1 MAEFRGSLVIY
12 VIATF
17 RLRPGALEP
26 FVEAA
31 YALIDV
37 ARRDPG
43 CIYYD
48 LHASVTDPDRV
59 MCFEQ
64 WQDRPA
70 FDHHLATPAVTA
82 FNTAIEGLV
91 LSSKVE
97 IIHPDRIETP

>member
-1 MAEFRGSLVIY
+1 MIY

-17 RLRPGALEP
+17 RIRPGALEP

-31 YALIDV
+31 YVLIDA
-37 ARRDPG
+37 ARREAG

-64 WQDRPA
+64 WSDRQT
-70 FDHHLATPAVTA
+70 FDRHLAAPHLVTFSA
-82 FNTAIEGLV
+82 AIKDFV
-91 LSSKVE
+91 LSSRVE
-97 IIHPDRIETP
+97 VIHPDRVDTL

>member
-1 MAEFRGSLVIY
+1 VIY

-17 RLRPGALEP
+17 RIRPGALEP

-37 ARRDPG
+37 ARREAG

-64 WQDRPA
+64 WSDRAA
-70 FDHHLATPAVTA
+70 FDTHFATPHLAA
-82 FNTAIEGLV
+82 FSAAIKDFV

-97 IIHPDRIETP
+97 IIHPERVDTL

>member
-1 MAEFRGSLVIY
+1 MIY
-12 VIATF
+12 VVATF

-37 ARRDPG
+37 ARRQPG
-43 CIYYD
+43 CLYSD

-59 MCFEQ
+59 MCFER

-70 FDHHLATPAVTA
+70 FDRHLATPDVASFSA
-82 FNTAIEGLV
+82 AIEGLV
-91 LSSKVE
+91 LSSKIE
-97 IIHPDRIETP
+97 IIHPDSIDTL

>member
-1 MAEFRGSLVIY
+1 MIY

-37 ARRDPG
+37 ARREAG
-43 CIYYD
+43 CVYYD

-64 WQDRPA
+64 WSSRSA
-70 FDHHLATPAVTA
+70 FDQHIETPHLATFSA
-82 FNTAIEGLV
+82 AIKDLI

-97 IIHPDRIETP
+97 IIHPERVETL

>member
-1 MAEFRGSLVIY
+1 MIY
-12 VIATF
+12 VVATF
-17 RLRPGALEP
+17 RIRPGALEP

-31 YALIDV
+31 YLLIDA
-37 ARRDPG
+37 ARREAG

-64 WQDRPA
+64 WHDREA
-70 FDHHLATPAVTA
+70 LDQHLATPALAA
-82 FNTAIEGLV
+82 FGEAIRDLV

-97 IIHPDRIETP
+97 VIHPARVETL